1 MVAKKKTKVVAKAPI
16 KTKTKK
22 FSLKSLVSDIRK
34 NKRSRY
40 IYIGLALLLTAS
52 LLYLG
57 RSLFV
62 AALVSGRP
70 ITRLSLVK
78 SLEKQ
83 GGKQALDNLITK
95 ELISQ
100 ETKKEGVSVTNDQVQ
115 EEIKRIE
122 GLVTEQGSTLDAA
135 LALQGQTRKDLEENI
150 KIQKSVEKL
159 LEEELQVTED
169 EIKAYFEQNKTF
181 YGEGAKIENL
191 QEDIREQIK
200 SEKFNQAF
208 ESWVEKLRSESKII
222 YFVDF

>member
-1 MVAKKKTKVVAKAPI
+1 
-16 KTKTKK
+16 
-22 FSLKSLVSDIRK
+22 
-34 NKRSRY
+34 
-40 IYIGLALLLTAS
+40 
-52 LLYLG
+52 
-57 RSLFV
+57 
-62 AALVSGRP
+62 
-70 ITRLSLVK
+70 
-78 SLEKQ
+78 
-83 GGKQALDNLITK
+83 
-95 ELISQ
+95 
-100 ETKKEGVSVTNDQVQ
+100 
-115 EEIKRIE
+115 
-122 GLVTEQGSTLDAA
+122 
-135 LALQGQTRKDLEENI
+135 LEENI

>member
-1 MVAKKKTKVVAKAPI
+1 LEEVC
-16 KTKTKK
+16 
-22 FSLKSLVSDIRK
+22 SLR
-34 NKRSRY
+34 
-40 IYIGLALLLTAS
+40 LLLAVGQLPGF
-52 LLYLG
+52 LLL
-57 RSLFV
+57 RAWKNRV
-62 AALVSGRP
+62 VS
-70 ITRLSLVK
+70 K
-78 SLEKQ
+78 H
-83 GGKQALDNLITK
+83 LITSLQK
-95 ELISQ
+95 NSFQ